1 MKLASIERIKKVT
14 KHNNA
19 DSLDI
24 VEVLGFNVIVK
35 LGQFK
40 ENDLVVF
47 IQPDTILPNEK
58 WAEFYKAKSSRV
70 KAIKLRQVWSQGI
83 IESLSILPSSLENF
97 KEGDEVSQVLDRKSV
112 V

>member
-47 IQPDTILPNEK
+47 MYNSSTALNTICLFTVFIFSASVEL
-58 WAEFYKAKSSRV
+58 V
-70 KAIKLRQVWSQGI
+70 KRFNYLAFWTL
-83 IESLSILPSSLENF
+83 F
-97 KEGDEVSQVLDRKSV
+97 F
-112 V
+112 